1 MTARL
6 IADTPDHTDLGPATP
21 EHIAEQARVEAQGET
36 AFAVG
41 PDTLAVVR
49 PGQTGPSIAV
59 WVD

>member
-6 IADTPDHTDLGPATP
+6 IADTPDHTDLGPAT
-21 EHIAEQARVEAQGET
+21 
-36 AFAVG
+36 